1 MRREPFSNRNG
12 DEKQTRKTNND
23 SNKQLQKRRGP
34 GARAGKEVNW
44 SHAAQRRSASA
55 ALRVTHS
62 ASAAHRPPSRLVVIC

>member
-1 MRREPFSNRNG
+1 MRQEQFWNSNG

-23 SNKQLQKRRGP
+23 SNKQLQKRTGL
-34 GARAGKEVNW
+34 GARAGTEANW